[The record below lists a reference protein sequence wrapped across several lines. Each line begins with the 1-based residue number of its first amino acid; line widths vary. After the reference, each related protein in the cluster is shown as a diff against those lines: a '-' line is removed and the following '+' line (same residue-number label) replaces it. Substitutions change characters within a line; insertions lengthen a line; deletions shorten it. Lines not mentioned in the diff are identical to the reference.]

1 MSHRPPQHCIKPI
14 IICPVDPH
22 LPRLLLECHRYQHLL
37 RLLESSRDYE
47 EQEQVDTAEEYKTTL
62 MSNMALALFHQGEFA
77 RSVDWCDKALQ
88 LEPSN
93 AKVGPPQDQ
102 QLPVAPTGLPSLPL
116 PPSRV
121 ATAPAALGSSCTV
134 PELCQCLFARVCC
147 SGAGRL

>member
-1 MSHRPPQHCIKPI
+1 
-14 IICPVDPH
+14 
-22 LPRLLLECHRYQHLL
+22 
-37 RLLESSRDYE
+37 
-47 EQEQVDTAEEYKTTL
+47 

-88 LEPSN
+88 LEPLN

-116 PPSRV
+116 PLGWPLLRLPWG
-121 ATAPAALGSSCTV
+121 AAALWLSNV
-134 PELCQCLFARVCC
+134 NARGCC